1 MSKYSTLCERCK
13 NCVLTASSNHR
24 NITIKDSEGRE
35 STRWTPV
42 GSLCGPIN
50 LYMVDV
56 QECSEFEE
64 REE

>member
-1 MSKYSTLCERCK
+1 MSKYTTLCERCK
-13 NCVLTASSNHR
+13 NCVLTSSNHR
-24 NITIKDSEGRE
+24 NITIKNSEGEE

-42 GSLCGPIN
+42 GSLCRPIN

-64 REE
+64 IEK